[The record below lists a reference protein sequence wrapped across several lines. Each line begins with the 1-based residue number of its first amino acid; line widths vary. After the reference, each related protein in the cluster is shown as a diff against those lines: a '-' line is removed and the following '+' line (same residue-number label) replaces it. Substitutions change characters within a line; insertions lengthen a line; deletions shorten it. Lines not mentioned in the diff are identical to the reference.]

1 MNQDRKLTFTV
12 TTATGRIGRPVALGL
27 LDAGHRVRAVGR
39 DRARLR
45 PLVDRG
51 AEPVVG
57 DVGDR
62 AFVERALAGADAALL
77 VARADLRSP
86 TFGADFHRVG
96 RAYADA
102 ARATGLPDALFLSA
116 MGAHDPSLGGLIG
129 VHREVERML
138 DEVATLRAVHLRAAS
153 FIENLFYF
161 LPLMHARGVLA
172 SPIAPDAPIDWS
184 TTRDVAAAALKG
196 LGHAPYR
203 SGHAVEVR
211 REQPTSLRELAR
223 AIEDRLGRRFPSER
237 TPREQDV
244 AAMVA
249 GGASLDFATRM
260 NDTWEI
266 FSGRGVRGAPEV
278 TVLSTRPLDD
288 FIAKEL
294 VPAIQRGPG
303 GGALASA

>member
-1 MNQDRKLTFTV
+1 MDQARKLTFTV
-12 TTATGRIGRPVALGL
+12 TTATGRIGKPVALGL

-39 DRARLR
+39 DRARLQ

-57 DVGDR
+57 DIADR
-62 AFVERALAGADAALL
+62 AFVEGALAGADAAFL
-77 VARADLRSP
+77 VVRADLRSP
-86 TFGADFHRVG
+86 TFGADFRRVG

-102 ARATGLPDALFLSA
+102 ARATRLPDAVFLSA
-116 MGAHDPSLGGLIG
+116 MGAHDRSLAGLIG
-129 VHREVERML
+129 VHGEVERML

-172 SPIAPDAPIDWS
+172 SPIAPDAPVDWAA
-184 TTRDVAAAALKG
+184 TRDVATAALKG
-196 LGHAPYR
+196 LGHAPFR

-211 REQPTSLRELAR
+211 REHPVPLRELAR
-223 AIEDRLGRRFPSER
+223 AIEDRLGRPFPSEL
-237 TPREQDV
+237 TPRDADV

-266 FSGRGVRGAPEV
+266 FSARGVRGEPEI
-278 TVLSTRPLDD
+278 TVLSTRPIED
-288 FIAKEL
+288 FIAAEL
-294 VPAIQRGPG
+294 VPAIERGPG
-303 GGALASA
+303 GEALASA